1 VKSSAAPDRRAAA
14 VSDVALYDG
23 LFERWMGKLAADL
36 PMILEVAK
44 QARGPVLEFGIG
56 PGRVAVAL
64 ARSGHRVTGV
74 DDSKAMLQALEAR
87 LAEERP
93 AVRARV
99 TWFRQD
105 LRRLRL
111 PRSRFRLVL
120 IPFNT
125 LCHFES
131 LADQDKVIA
140 GAARALGRGG
150 WLWLSVF
157 RLDPTRPTGVVRAE
171 PTPLSG
177 GDPRLPGS
185 RTEVFFQQRFE
196 PAAQVTEARFWID
209 TVAPDGLVRRQSM
222 QLRLRWFER
231 FELER
236 LLSGHG
242 FEVRH
247 VWGDFDGSEFTD
259 TSPQIVILA
268 RKR

>member
-1 VKSSAAPDRRAAA
+1 MTKPVA
-14 VSDVALYDG
+14 DVALYDG
-23 LFERWMGKLAADL
+23 LFERWMGRLASDL

-44 QARGPVLEFGIG
+44 QAKGPVLEFGVG
-56 PGRVAVAL
+56 PGRVAIAL
-64 ARSGHRVTGV
+64 ARSGHTVTGV
-74 DDSKAMLQALEAR
+74 DDSRAMLAALEAR
-87 LAEERP
+87 LAAERP

-99 TWFRQD
+99 RWFRQD

-111 PRSRFRLVL
+111 PRTRFRLVL

-131 LADQDKVIA
+131 IADQDRVMA
-140 GAARALGRGG
+140 GAARALVRGG

-157 RLDPTRPTGVVRAE
+157 RMDHARPAGVVRAE
-171 PTPLSG
+171 PGPLTG
-177 GDPRLPGS
+177 EDPALPGS
-185 RTEVFFQQRFE
+185 RTEVFFQQSFE
-196 PAAQVTEARFWID
+196 LAAQVTTARFWLD

-231 FELER
+231 FEIER
-236 LLSGHG
+236 LLAAHG

-247 VWGDFDGSEFTD
+247 VWGDFDGSDFGD
-259 TSPQIVILA
+259 ASPQIVVLA